1 MNNQNAQ
8 QQVQILPRG
17 CGYPIRGSCYIS
29 VPTGLNGHMIWE
41 FALCPTIPIADL
53 NSFGLAKNAMVLKE
67 RQGKRGIVYDIWD
80 WIGSSGYPKPTDW
93 FMEVMKLGFHQK
105 CVPDQLLKLTEE
117 SFYFAVHA
125 DASFVD
131 PNTNYDTRHSKEH
144 PQYPVCPAG
153 HKAHIEL
160 PPEYSRMDT
169 CFGLLFDDLIG
180 DPNNMVDSP
189 VTVTMPAFTYP
200 GYSPIDFDQEH
211 VPAAFF
217 RMPIGKMAKILVYR
231 DEETLKHED
240 VLKVLEE
247 LDVSMQRVEIVSL
260 GDPIEETK

>member
-8 QQVQILPRG
+8 QVQIKARG
-17 CGYPIRGSCYIS
+17 CGYPKKGSVYLN
-29 VPTGLNGHMIWE
+29 VPTGLNGHMIWN
-41 FALCPTIPIADL
+41 FALCPTIPIEDL
-53 NSFGLAKNAMVLKE
+53 AGFGLAKNAMVLKE
-67 RQGKRGIVYDIWD
+67 RQGKNGIVYDLWD
-80 WIGSSGYPKPTDW
+80 WIGSGNYHKPMDW
-93 FMEVMKLGFHQK
+93 FMEVKELGFHQ
-105 CVPDQLLKLTEE
+105 CVSPVHLLKLTEE

-131 PNTNYDTRHSKEH
+131 PSANYDTRHPKEH

-180 DPNNMVDSP
+180 DPNNMIDSP

-200 GYSPIDFDQEH
+200 GYSPVDFAQEH

>member
-1 MNNQNAQ
+1 MQTQNSNTF
-8 QQVQILPRG
+8 QVYRRG
-17 CGYPIRGSCYIS
+17 CGFPVKSGCYLS
-29 VPTGLNGHMIWE
+29 VPTGLNGHMVWE

-67 RQGKRGIVYDIWD
+67 RQGKHGIVYDLWD
-80 WIGSSGYPKPTDW
+80 FIGASGYPRPTDW
-93 FMEVMKLGFHQK
+93 FMEVARLGFHQK
-105 CVPDQLLKLTEE
+105 CLPEHLLKITEE

-125 DASFVD
+125 NAGFVD
-131 PNTNYDTRHSKEH
+131 PSGNYDTRHCKDH
-144 PQYPVCPAG
+144 PQYPICPAG

-160 PPEYSRMDT
+160 PSEYSRMDT
-169 CFGLLFDDLIG
+169 CFGLLFDDLLG
-180 DPNNMVDSP
+180 APQGVPDVKA
-189 VTVTMPAFTYP
+189 TVTMPSFEYD
-200 GYSPIDFDQEH
+200 GYSPVDFAQEH

-247 LDVSMQRVEIVSL
+247 LDASMQRIEIVSL